1 MRCRDEMGQTQ
12 KGEADADADADTE
25 AVRRGRPTR
34 LALEGASSNGRGG
47 RGEREHRGEVW

>member
-1 MRCRDEMGQTQ
+1 MGQTQ